1 MEPTRHDPD
10 WQPTVMAAED
20 LFFRDDDRARMDQAV
35 HTLSEEKHSVT
46 LACDNDEVLAHY
58 GRLLVRRLRQTPQ
71 IKVEVYYPSNTE
83 ALLQRFNDALA
94 PISVDQARRGDGP
107 SVPASVWVLHDAKLA
122 RSDELQLLL
131 RLVHDFPGAN
141 VRLVLL
147 LGGEAAQHPETGRRM
162 MRWPVTPPTDAEADA
177 MRQVGRLM
185 GFEPDVQALL
195 QRLGS
200 PEPVAMSPAQ
210 EAIAAD
216 PHMAPTPEIT
226 AQPPVVT
233 RSSGR
238 LVAWVLALL
247 VLASALALMWY
258 PQERQ
263 ALVAWVTSQITG
275 AETESGPV
283 AQDEKAL
290 PAELTAAPAAVS
302 EPAGAAPPP
311 PATPPVTPPVL
322 QPVPPEPAPQAAT
335 AAPLAVAAPSVPA
348 PAVDTQERVVAPAP
362 PAPAWDAN
370 LAAARDWVRR
380 MPRGVWLV
388 QHASLDEWDA
398 AKTWLQQ
405 HPQLRRARVVAA
417 LKGNGQRHYVVVS
430 GPFNGFDRAKAYA
443 AGPGMPSEPWLRGAA
458 SLKTVLADEKD

>member
-1 MEPTRHDPD
+1 
-10 WQPTVMAAED
+10 
-20 LFFRDDDRARMDQAV
+20 
-35 HTLSEEKHSVT
+35 
-46 LACDNDEVLAHY
+46 
-58 GRLLVRRLRQTPQ
+58 
-71 IKVEVYYPSNTE
+71 
-83 ALLQRFNDALA
+83 
-94 PISVDQARRGDGP
+94 
-107 SVPASVWVLHDAKLA
+107 
-122 RSDELQLLL
+122 
-131 RLVHDFPGAN
+131 
-141 VRLVLL
+141 
-147 LGGEAAQHPETGRRM
+147 
-162 MRWPVTPPTDAEADA
+162 

-200 PEPVAMSPAQ
+200 PEPVTVSPAQ

-216 PHMAPTPEIT
+216 PRVAATPEMT

-258 PQERQ
+258 PQQRQ

-275 AETESGPV
+275 AETQPSPV
-283 AQDEKAL
+283 AEDEKAL
-290 PAELTAAPAAVS
+290 PAEPAAAPAAVS
-302 EPAGAAPPP
+302 EPAGAAPP
-311 PATPPVTPPVL
+311 VL
-322 QPVPPEPAPQAAT
+322 QPPAPEPAPPAAT
-335 AAPLAVAAPSVPA
+335 AAPLAAAAPSVPT

-362 PAPAWDAN
+362 PAPVWDAN

-443 AGPGMPSEPWLRGAA
+443 AGPGMPSEPWLRA
-458 SLKTVLADEKD
+458 STTLMP

>member
-1 MEPTRHDPD
+1 
-10 WQPTVMAAED
+10 
-20 LFFRDDDRARMDQAV
+20 
-35 HTLSEEKHSVT
+35 
-46 LACDNDEVLAHY
+46 
-58 GRLLVRRLRQTPQ
+58 
-71 IKVEVYYPSNTE
+71 
-83 ALLQRFNDALA
+83 
-94 PISVDQARRGDGP
+94 
-107 SVPASVWVLHDAKLA
+107 
-122 RSDELQLLL
+122 
-131 RLVHDFPGAN
+131 
-141 VRLVLL
+141 
-147 LGGEAAQHPETGRRM
+147 
-162 MRWPVTPPTDAEADA
+162 

-216 PHMAPTPEIT
+216 SHMAPTPEIT
-226 AQPPVVT
+226 AQPPAVT

-263 ALVAWVTSQITG
+263 AWVAWVTSQITG
-275 AETESGPV
+275 AETEPGPV
-283 AQDEKAL
+283 AEDDKAL
-290 PAELTAAPAAVS
+290 PAEPTAAPAAVS
-302 EPAGAAPPP
+302 EPAVAAPP
-311 PATPPVTPPVL
+311 PPVTPPVL
-322 QPVPPEPAPQAAT
+322 QPPPLEPRPEPAPQAPPAV
-335 AAPLAVAAPSVPA
+335 PLAAAAPSVPA
-348 PAVDTQERVVAPAP
+348 PAVDTQERVLAAAP
-362 PAPAWDAN
+362 PAPVWDAN